1 MEKVIVREATLGQMI
16 KIEVA
21 KKGMTITEIARAS
34 GRDQSTVSNMMRK
47 GSVNT
52 SILKELLE
60 GMDEELV
67 FLMKDGS
74 AYKIIE

>member
-1 MEKVIVREATLGQMI
+1 MENVKEVTLGQMI
-16 KIEVA
+16 KIEAA
-21 KKGMTITEIARAS
+21 KKEMTITEIARAS

-60 GMDEELV
+60 GMYEDLV
-67 FLMKDGS
+67 LLMKDGT
-74 AYKIIE
+74 AYKITE